1 MKKILSTCCL
11 LAFVLQLLL
20 AQSPY
25 QLKTGREIGIY
36 GLGIGLMGGGYYL
49 RQQMDPLSASE
60 VSGLKV
66 GRLSKFE
73 RWVTQMRSG
82 ESNKASDV
90 LLFTSNIM
98 PFVLTISDKAMR
110 KDCKAIGAMY
120 GQTVLINLGLTT
132 LAKTTVQRT
141 RPYAYQSKLAVDE
154 RATLSAKQSF
164 WSGHTSQAAA
174 MCFLSARLFSDYHPD
189 SKWKP
194 VVWTAAAV
202 IPAATGI
209 LRMTA
214 GKHFPTDVLFG
225 YATGA
230 AIGLVVPSLHK
241 RMRGKPK
248 NRFEPKLGLL

>member
-1 MKKILSTCCL
+1 MKKILLTCCL
-11 LAFVLQLLL
+11 LAVVLHSLL

-25 QLKTGREIGIY
+25 QLKTGREIGLY
-36 GLGIGLMGGGYYL
+36 SLGIGLMGGGYYM
-49 RQQMDPLSASE
+49 RQQMDPLSTAE
-60 VSGLKV
+60 VSGLNARSLTK
-66 GRLSKFE
+66 LE
-73 RWVTQMRSG
+73 RWATQMRSG
-82 ESNKASDV
+82 ESNKASDM
-90 LLFTSNIM
+90 LLFSSNIM
-98 PFVLTISDKAMR
+98 PFVLTLSDKAMR
-110 KDCKAIGAMY
+110 KDCKTIGAMY
-120 GQTVLINLGLTT
+120 GQAVFINLGLTA

-141 RPYAYQSKLAVDE
+141 RPYAYQSKLAVEE

-194 VVWTAAAV
+194 VIWTAAAT

-230 AIGLVVPSLHK
+230 AIGLIVPSLHK
-241 RMRGKPK
+241 RMRAKPK
-248 NRFEPKLGLL
+248 NRFEPKLGL